1 MNVPI
6 GAITEINPKGFKLE
20 IEVGFEKSTTSWP
33 WIDPKAKNNSYKF
46 GRSIATLEDN
56 VVVIKY
62 CYFDEIHIVES
73 K

>member
-1 MNVPI
+1 LNIPI
-6 GAITEINPKGFKLE
+6 GGITEINPKGFTLE
-20 IEVGFEKSTTSWP
+20 IEVDFLNLSLYV
-33 WIDPKAKNNSYKF
+33 KNNSYIL
-46 GRSIATLEDN
+46 GRSIATLEAN